1 MRFST
6 KILKNV
12 GMCLAS
18 GFATQTGMMLARKLF
33 EKFDKKDV
41 DETKKKPIGFTENW
55 VFNRLFIFFERGMI
69 WKSF

>member
-41 DETKKKPIGFTENW
+41 DETKKKPIGFTEN
-55 VFNRLFIFFERGMI
+55 
-69 WKSF
+69 